1 MRLAGQIKMGYY
13 PTPPSVVD
21 RVKGYFQ
28 FPNTGFA
35 ALDPCCGEGSA
46 LARVLE
52 GTSGRGYGVELDFA
66 RAEEARKRLTK
77 VLKGG
82 FESTIISH
90 GAFSLLWLNPPYD
103 ANTAPD
109 EKSERKEKSFLRD
122 SVCHLVPGGAI
133 VYIIPQSRLALD
145 VAKILTYR
153 FENITVRRFHGKEYQ
168 AFRQIVVLGTKK
180 KEPSLDKE
188 GAEIL
193 VKAAESELP
202 ELEES
207 AVSQHLVPAT
217 RTEIQT
223 FRSTVIDPA
232 ELLNQLNNSSAYRR
246 SRLALDHGDVG
257 VNLARPPIPLHT
269 GHLGLLLA
277 AGHLNGVVGTGPNR
291 HLVQGRVVKETIQSE
306 DEEREGVTKERDVYR
321 VTLKYLTKKGELV
334 TLM

>member
-35 ALDPCCGEGSA
+35 ALDPCSGEGSA
-46 LARVLE
+46 LARVLD

-109 EKSERKEKSFLRD
+109 EKSERKEKTFLRD
-122 SVCHLVPGGAI
+122 SVCHLVPGGVI
-133 VYIIPQSRLALD
+133 VYIIPQNRLVSD
-145 VAKILTYR
+145 IAKILTYR
-153 FENITVRRFHGKEYQ
+153 FERIVVRRFHGKEYQ
-168 AFRQIVVLGTKK
+168 AFRQIVVLGAKK
-180 KEPSLDKE
+180 KEASLDNE
-188 GAEIL
+188 GAELL
-193 VKAAESELP
+193 VKAAQGELP
-202 ELEES
+202 ELEET
-207 AVSQHLVPAT
+207 AVSQYLVPAT
-217 RTEIQT
+217 KTEIQT

-232 ELLNQLNNSSAYRR
+232 ELLAQVKTSSAYRR
-246 SRLALDHGDVG
+246 ARLALDHGDVG

-277 AGHLNGVVGTGPNR
+277 AGHLNGVVGTGANR
-291 HLVQGRVVKETIQSE
+291 HLVQGRVVKETIESE
-306 DEEREGVTKERDVYR
+306 DEEREGITKERDVYR
-321 VTLKYLTKKGELV
+321 VTLKYLTKNGELV